1 MKACILTLVAVLLTP
16 ALVYAGP
23 TCATASPLRGNG
35 DGTKFDFVA
44 PTTANY
50 YQFPATAGRSYSVE
64 ETSVYDDSTATA
76 DIAMTAYTDNACSVA
91 LTGTVNTVNANPALA
106 VNASRF
112 SFTAAANETIYL
124 KVNNTNASVGR
135 YIDVLADETTQ
146 ENVRW
151 ATAQGYLTVYGVKN
165 TTNQVAHVTMAAT
178 TDSGGT
184 GTTSVNLTIQPGQR
198 SLVALGPGLTINIAA
213 GLGGYTLI
221 THDLPKGGV
230 VVDAYF
236 ANATSL
242 VPAVVIAPR

>member
-16 ALVYAGP
+16 ALVFAGT
-23 TCATASPLRGNG
+23 TCGTASPLRGDG
-35 DGTKFDFVA
+35 DSTKFDFVA

-50 YQFPATAGRSYSVE
+50 YQFPASIGRSYSVQV
-64 ETSVYDDSTATA
+64 TMVYDDTNPDVVVTAF
-76 DIAMTAYTDNACSVA
+76 TDTACSVA
-91 LTGTVNTVNANPALA
+91 LTGTVSTINANPGLPT
-106 VNASRF
+106 NSTRF
-112 SFTAAANETIYL
+112 SFTAVANETVYL
-124 KVNNTNASVGR
+124 KVLNNNASVGR
-135 YIDVLADETTQ
+135 YIDILSDETTQ

-165 TTNQVAHVTMAAT
+165 TTSQIAHVTMAAT

-184 GTTSVNLTIQPGQR
+184 GTTTVNLTIQPGQR
-198 SLVALGPGLTINIAA
+198 SLVALGPGLTINVPA

-236 ANATSL
+236 ANSTSL